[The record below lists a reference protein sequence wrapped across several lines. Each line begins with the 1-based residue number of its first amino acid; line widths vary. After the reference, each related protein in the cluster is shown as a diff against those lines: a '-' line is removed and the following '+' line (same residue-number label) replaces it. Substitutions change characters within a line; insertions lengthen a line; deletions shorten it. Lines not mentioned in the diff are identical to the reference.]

1 MPISSESVLLTDR
14 ELIALIDLLADDDS
28 SIRERVT
35 AQLIEAGPRALL
47 MLGTTDYVGTH
58 AERVQVALCKVQQA
72 QVLTRLKSFGQE
84 APNTSVEDGALLLAE
99 LMHPNLDRAGTYETI
114 ETLAEA
120 APRSIG
126 GKNRTAGL
134 KTLATYMYEECGFDG
149 NHSDYD
155 NPANS
160 LLNQVLVRRVGLPI
174 SLAVVYL
181 AVCARLHVPL
191 EGVGLPFHFVL
202 RLPGAGS
209 QAYLDPF
216 NQARLL
222 NENDCRDLV
231 RAHGYEITHNQ
242 FRAVSSLEITARIAR
257 NLLLSY
263 QKRGDTEDE
272 NLMRLAHKK
281 IQPGTELVG

>member
-1 MPISSESVLLTDR
+1 MLLTDR

-28 SIRERVT
+28 LIRERVT
-35 AQLIEAGPRALL
+35 AQLIEAGPRALS
-47 MLGTTDYVGTH
+47 MLFATDCVGAH
-58 AERVQVALCKVQQA
+58 ADRVQVALGKVQRA
-72 QVLTRLKSFGQE
+72 QVLTRLKVFGHE
-84 APNTSVEDGALLLAE
+84 GPDASVEDGALLLAE
-99 LMHPNLDRAGTYETI
+99 LIHPSLDRAGTYEAI
-114 ETLAEA
+114 ETLAKR

-126 GKNRTAGL
+126 GKNRNADL

-149 NHSDYD
+149 NHTDYD

-160 LLNQVLVRRVGLPI
+160 LLDQVLARRVGLPI

-209 QAYLDPF
+209 QDYLDPF

-231 RAHGYEITHNQ
+231 RAHGYEITHDQ
-242 FRAVSSLEITARIAR
+242 FRAVSSQEITARITR

-263 QKRGDTEDE
+263 RKRGNTEDE
-272 NLMRLAHKK
+272 HLMRLAHKQ
-281 IQPGTELVG
+281 IQPGTELAR